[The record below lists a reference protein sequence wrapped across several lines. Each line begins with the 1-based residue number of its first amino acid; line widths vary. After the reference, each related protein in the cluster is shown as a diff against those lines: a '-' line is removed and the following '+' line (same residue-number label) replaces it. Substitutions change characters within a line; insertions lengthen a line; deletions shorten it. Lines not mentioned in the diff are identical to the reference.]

1 MKTAKALVF
10 DFGGTLDVDG
20 VHWYD
25 LWKEVYFSA
34 GLKIDEKTFEE
45 AYYYAEETLNKSNA
59 LDVDYKSLLLLKVDL
74 QLKFIYSRKF
84 DTVPLLKSV
93 AQKIADFCYSEVLKG
108 AKKSLKVLN
117 LLNHSYKIAVVSNFY
132 GNLNVILKE
141 LQLFDFFD
149 ITIDSKI
156 ENIRKPNPQIYLLAA
171 KRLGLNP
178 EDCIF
183 IGDSYTQDIVPSKEQ
198 GFGTIMIQKKD
209 DDLSAYTKADL
220 IIKSIEKLTDYL
232 IRKEI
237 LENYN

>member
-1 MKTAKALVF
+1 MKKAEALVF

-25 LWKEVYFSA
+25 LWKEAYFSA

-45 AYYYAEETLNKSNA
+45 AYYDAEETLNKSDA
-59 LDVDYKSLLLLKVDL
+59 LDIDYKSLLLFKVNL

-84 DTVPLLKSV
+84 DTVPLLKSTE
-93 AQKIADFCYSEVLKG
+93 QKIADFCYIEVLKG
-108 AKKSLKVLN
+108 AKKSFKALN
-117 LLNHSYKIAVVSNFY
+117 IFDNLYKIAVVSNFY

-149 ITIDSKI
+149 VTIDSKI

-171 KRLGLNP
+171 NRLGLQP
-178 EDCIF
+178 KDCIF
-183 IGDSYTQDIVPSKEQ
+183 VGDSYTQDIVPSKDL
-198 GFGTIMIQKKD
+198 GFGTIMIRKKE

-220 IIKSIEKLTDYL
+220 IIKSVEKLTDYL
-232 IRKEI
+232 
-237 LENYN
+237 